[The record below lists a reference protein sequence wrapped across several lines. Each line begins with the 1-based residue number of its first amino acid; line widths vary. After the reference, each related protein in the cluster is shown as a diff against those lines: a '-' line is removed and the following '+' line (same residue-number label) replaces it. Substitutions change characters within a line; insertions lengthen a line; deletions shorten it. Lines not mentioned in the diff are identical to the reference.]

1 MLLKF
6 LSNNEPL
13 ELDLLKQIKKS
24 NYNIKTLSKAIVI
37 KIFRKSYKF
46 FQRLLLK
53 PSIRKKLSELE
64 RLLFKNRIDLNKP
77 DNFVSINGNVN
88 KFKKDSF
95 AIIDNVFSKDEIKE
109 IKKTFSSKK
118 IKLDPIYGDFKK
130 FSIKDRTIRAHTG
143 YVPTEEI
150 FKNEIVIKGATNKDL
165 LNTLKFYFGTS
176 FKLDWIWCWWSI
188 PTDKPLGPQLFHR
201 DYESMNFVKFF
212 VYLTDVNEKNGPH
225 QIISGS
231 HNDDFFYKRERFD
244 DDEIKK
250 KYKKKINTICGDA
263 GTNFLAN
270 TFSIHKGK
278 FPKEKKRLVL
288 VYLFSIVPSNRCP
301 KLPFMNI
308 KNIKDKKLL
317 KEIKKNKKI
326 FDQIYSF

>member
-1 MLLKF
+1 MLFKF

-13 ELDLLKQIKKS
+13 ELDLLKQVKKS
-24 NYNIKTLSKAIVI
+24 NYNIKTLLKAIIV
-37 KIFRKSYKF
+37 KILRKSYKF
-46 FQRLLLK
+46 FQRLFLK
-53 PSIRKKLSELE
+53 PSIRKKLSKLQKI
-64 RLLFKNRIDLNKP
+64 FYKNTTDLSKIKNLVFIK
-77 DNFVSINGNVN
+77 SKVN
-88 KFKKDSF
+88 MVKKNSF
-95 AIIDNVFSKDEIKE
+95 ALIDNVFSNEEINEIKT
-109 IKKTFSSKK
+109 KFSSNK
-118 IKLDPIYGDFKK
+118 IKLNPIYGKFKK
-130 FSIKDRTIRAHTG
+130 FNINDKVIKAHTG

-150 FKNEIVIKGATNKDL
+150 FKNEIIIKGATDKDL
-165 LNTLKFYFGTS
+165 LNILKFYFGSS

-188 PTDKPLGPQLFHR
+188 PTDKPIGPQLFHR

-231 HNDDFFYKRERFD
+231 HNDDLFYKRERFND
-244 DDEIKK
+244 KQVEK
-250 KYKKKINTICGDA
+250 KYKKKINTICGNA

-288 VYLFSIVPSNRCP
+288 VYLFSVVPSNRCP
-301 KLPFMNI
+301 KLPFMDANKI
-308 KNIKDKKLL
+308 VDKNLL
-317 KEIKKNKKI
+317 EELKKNKKI